1 MDLVDSFVPSFKRK
15 APEAQSFVELKK
27 LEEPSNIQFV
37 DVPIDSNI
45 ISRDSIFSAPY
56 NNNYEY
62 HDYHDPREIGTD
74 DKKEEDVDDF
84 LKQKQFQNRKLSTNK
99 ASLRKAPRSEE
110 SEFVSTLN
118 IEPMV
123 VKNSKFDEDRK
134 LRIPASNRVRNR
146 VVNREMTN
154 AVTQT
159 PDSFKPMI
167 VTEKSYKKI
176 YQNNLRE
183 RIKNLYKNGKE
194 MENNREEYVAE
205 SSNNRLQR
213 RPNPNRNNIQHREQ
227 VKSDEVKDT
236 DNLVNV
242 PEKHHDSARI
252 KLAREKVINPQ
263 KRLRNMLT
271 KRISKGEPKES
282 DINEGDKVAIEK
294 EEYDLDQKAVE
305 TQRVSARASLDEQEK
320 GTEERDQKINSF
332 HQMRFWRNRFES
344 DRLRTFLN
352 SKKNDTGENNQSDDN
367 KKSSTLLQRKRVSN
381 KKETTQENTG
391 RSTHEKDIPFLRA
404 EHLKTNPPKQKKKKK
419 FSSWAKNNA
428 EAVINKEMKDIQR
441 DWKTEDWTPLKQTP
455 KLFVKSPNIY
465 SISKENIENLVDKE
479 FEIPLKTEFGSR
491 QRRRKTPVKKKHK
504 NVPDLSEKELENNNV
519 TDVPKMV
526 KTITEVQIENN
537 LARPESR
544 KDSEIFDVLPTP
556 VKPNNWKGKK
566 KVYKSQIKWINKD
579 KTVKEVTTVASMS
592 NLDFQEAEERTIDVD
607 VTDIVD
613 YNIDYTSD
621 ISKETTESEEIMKFS
636 DEKMLDDV
644 ENFTENIKV
653 MFDTPSKESVSHIPI
668 YLKLPTAECP
678 KFCIQVKVEI
688 TRLGRQLGKKCR
700 SSVLCKK
707 SRRR

>member
-1 MDLVDSFVPSFKRK
+1 M
-15 APEAQSFVELKK
+15 
-27 LEEPSNIQFV
+27 
-37 DVPIDSNI
+37 
-45 ISRDSIFSAPY
+45 
-56 NNNYEY
+56 
-62 HDYHDPREIGTD
+62 
-74 DKKEEDVDDF
+74 
-84 LKQKQFQNRKLSTNK
+84 
-99 ASLRKAPRSEE
+99 RKAPRSEE

-146 VVNREMTN
+146 VVNREMTD

-194 MENNREEYVAE
+194 IENNREEYVAE

-282 DINEGDKVAIEK
+282 DINEGNKVAIEK

-352 SKKNDTGENNQSDDN
+352 SKKNDTGENNQSEDN

-381 KKETTQENTG
+381 KKETTHENTG
-391 RSTHEKDIPFLRA
+391 RSTLEKDIPFLRA
-404 EHLKTNPPKQKKKKK
+404 EHLKTNPPK
-419 FSSWAKNNA
+419 
-428 EAVINKEMKDIQR
+428 
-441 DWKTEDWTPLKQTP
+441 
-455 KLFVKSPNIY
+455 VKH
-465 SISKENIENLVDKE
+465 L
-479 FEIPLKTEFGSR
+479 
-491 QRRRKTPVKKKHK
+491 
-504 NVPDLSEKELENNNV
+504 
-519 TDVPKMV
+519 
-526 KTITEVQIENN
+526 
-537 LARPESR
+537 
-544 KDSEIFDVLPTP
+544 
-556 VKPNNWKGKK
+556 W
-566 KVYKSQIKWINKD
+566 
-579 KTVKEVTTVASMS
+579 
-592 NLDFQEAEERTIDVD
+592 
-607 VTDIVD
+607 
-613 YNIDYTSD
+613 
-621 ISKETTESEEIMKFS
+621 
-636 DEKMLDDV
+636 
-644 ENFTENIKV
+644 
-653 MFDTPSKESVSHIPI
+653 HII
-668 YLKLPTAECP
+668 
-678 KFCIQVKVEI
+678 
-688 TRLGRQLGKKCR
+688 
-700 SSVLCKK
+700 
-707 SRRR
+707 